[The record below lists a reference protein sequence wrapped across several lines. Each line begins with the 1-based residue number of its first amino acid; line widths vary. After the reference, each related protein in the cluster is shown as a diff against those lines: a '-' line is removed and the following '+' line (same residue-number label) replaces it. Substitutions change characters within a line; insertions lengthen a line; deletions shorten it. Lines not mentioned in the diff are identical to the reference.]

1 MCGYDWAGC
10 IRPLPGGDGVAIST
24 VHVRSTQDMETTILS
39 YLAKGFVVANKTPT
53 SATLQK
59 KKEFSILWAVVGL
72 VLCLLP
78 LLIYLIIYAMQPDV
92 EIVEITVVNLPET
105 A

>member
-1 MCGYDWAGC
+1 M
-10 IRPLPGGDGVAIST
+10 AISK
-24 VHVRSTQDMETTILS
+24 VHVRSTQDMETAILS

-92 EIVEITVVNLPET
+92 EIVEVTVANIPET

>member
-1 MCGYDWAGC
+1 M
-10 IRPLPGGDGVAIST
+10 AISK

-39 YLAKGFVVANKTPT
+39 YLAKGFVVANKTST
-53 SATLQK
+53 STTLQK
-59 KKEFSILWAVVGL
+59 KKEFSVLWAVVGF

-92 EIVEITVVNLPET
+92 EIVEITVVNLPAT